1 MARGGCLGGPSF
13 LIKTD
18 YLMLIMAILAFARK
32 SQRSYGV
39 WACCLVYLAIRLWQ
53 IHKAK
58 RK

>member
-1 MARGGCLGGPSF
+1 M
-13 LIKTD
+13 IKTD